1 MQAHFIL
8 SVKNRAASTGSD
20 PRVCVGLRIDWSWN
34 RFRMGRWKDQALN
47 WVHIT
52 KKYSS
57 LQQVIRYGVVAN
69 IAVSHTAAGGSIP
82 PIGAHLFVFFFL
94 AVASSSTLYSGFTI
108 WLLSHTTSDMV

>member
-47 WVHIT
+47 WVHIA

-82 PIGAHLFVFFFL
+82 PIGVSFSFSFIECL
-94 AVASSSTLYSGFTI
+94 SS
-108 WLLSHTTSDMV
+108 

>member
-57 LQQVIRYGVVAN
+57 LQQVIRYGVN
-69 IAVSHTAAGGSIP
+69 GGPGEISTICRGLLEGKP
-82 PIGAHLFVFFFL
+82 WCFHADVFHRERRFDQGL
-94 AVASSSTLYSGFTI
+94 G
-108 WLLSHTTSDMV
+108 